1 MTPRPQSSAY
11 PKFDGG
17 SPASKLADTLM
28 VPGQLLEASNTGIP
42 QRNPSDPSS
51 SSSSGSRVEMHSLR
65 GAFLGRE
72 EKEKEKE
79 RGKEKLG
86 VGKKKEKGD
95 EKRKTMTSAGMPG
108 PLKSAMKAPSRTGSV
123 DRIPNIDPLP
133 EDRES
138 LTGLLNHTTSQ
149 LQKLADRAERINEWL
164 DMDLI
169 VLQRLTIDAKNLA
182 LTSLP
187 PPTLP
192 LPLSPAT
199 APITDKILELNN
211 RVAAMQTWRKDL
223 ERAVF
228 WQREEYRR
236 IEKAMG
242 RKRSG
247 QSGALRNVG
256 FDEKTKGDLVDTPM
270 EGMLQA
276 PGEEQAEGVE
286 RVALRP
292 RDYARDR
299 WTSGS
304 SRLPNQ
310 SEWEDIFGPK
320 TLLKR

>member
-1 MTPRPQSSAY
+1 MIRCLRTVSLLSPSLSSIRFHGFRL
-11 PKFDGG
+11 PIPPP
-17 SPASKLADTLM
+17 SPTLDSSPDTL
-28 VPGQLLEASNTGIP
+28 LA
-42 QRNPSDPSS
+42 
-51 SSSSGSRVEMHSLR
+51 
-65 GAFLGRE
+65 
-72 EKEKEKE
+72 
-79 RGKEKLG
+79 
-86 VGKKKEKGD
+86 
-95 EKRKTMTSAGMPG
+95 SAGDDRRIQ
-108 PLKSAMKAPSRTGSV
+108 ADQTTG
-123 DRIPNIDPLP
+123 
-133 EDRES
+133 ES

-169 VLQRLTIDAKNLA
+169 VLQRLTIDAKNPATHLS
-182 LTSLP
+182 LTSS
-187 PPTLP
+187 TSAP
-192 LPLSPAT
+192 LPLSPANT

-211 RVAAMQTWRKDL
+211 RVAAMQGWRKDL

-256 FDEKTKGDLVDTPM
+256 FDEKAKGDLADTP
-270 EGMLQA
+270 ENRARLQELDEMLQA
-276 PGEEQAEGVE
+276 GIKLPGEEQADGVGVGVE

-320 TLLKR
+320 VSWLFLVAENGVADDGRADSFEEVEW